1 MQAVGL
7 INAMKG
13 GDCALE
19 VRGGSGVDA
28 ACGFPFIH
36 FSLVDAKG
44 EEGIDGHCLLPL
56 LLSCRY
62 FLALK
67 EDMKTINSIYS
78 TT

>member
-1 MQAVGL
+1 
-7 INAMKG
+7 
-13 GDCALE
+13 

-28 ACGFPFIH
+28 ACEFPFIH
-36 FSLVDAKG
+36 FSLVDAKR

-78 TT
+78 NT